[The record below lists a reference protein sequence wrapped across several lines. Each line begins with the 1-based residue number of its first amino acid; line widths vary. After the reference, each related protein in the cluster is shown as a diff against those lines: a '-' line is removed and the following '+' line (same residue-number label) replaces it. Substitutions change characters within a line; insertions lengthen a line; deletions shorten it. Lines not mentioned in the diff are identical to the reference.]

1 VVPEGNFLY
10 YLAHFL
16 TGPFTTHQVLSM
28 QRFITLLLLATI
40 LSGCASMDER
50 KKTVLLGNAT
60 RHYESAI
67 RWGDYATANAFRLQD
82 SADAPATSPENL
94 KRFRV
99 TSYETLNS
107 VLNEDETEALIV
119 VQIRYYDEER
129 MKEVTLTDRQ
139 TWKYDTEAG
148 LWQLDSPLPAFR

>member
-1 VVPEGNFLY
+1 
-10 YLAHFL
+10 
-16 TGPFTTHQVLSM
+16 M
-28 QRFITLLLLATI
+28 QRFITLLLLAI
-40 LSGCASMDER
+40 FISGCASMDER
-50 KKTVLLGNAT
+50 KKTVLLDHAT

-82 SADAPATSPENL
+82 SANTQATSPENL

-99 TSYETLNS
+99 TSYETLNV
-107 VLNEDETEALIV
+107 VLNEDETEAHIV

-139 TWKYDTEAG
+139 TWEYDTEAE
-148 LWQLDSPLPAFR
+148 LWHLDSPLPAFR

>member
-1 VVPEGNFLY
+1 
-10 YLAHFL
+10 
-16 TGPFTTHQVLSM
+16 M
-28 QRFITLLLLATI
+28 QRFITLLLLATF

-50 KKTVLLGNAT
+50 KKTVMLDRAT

-67 RWGDYATANAFRLQD
+67 RWGDYATANVYRLQD
-82 SADAPATSPENL
+82 SADAQATSPADL

-99 TSYETLNS
+99 TSYETLNT
-107 VLNEDETEALIV
+107 VLNADETEAQIV

-139 TWKYDTEAG
+139 TWTYDAESG
-148 LWQLDSPLPAFR
+148 LWHLDGPLPAFR

>member
-1 VVPEGNFLY
+1 
-10 YLAHFL
+10 
-16 TGPFTTHQVLSM
+16 M
-28 QRFITLLLLATI
+28 QRFITLLLLAAF

-50 KKTVLLGNAT
+50 KKTVMLDNAT

-99 TSYETLNS
+99 TSYETLNT
-107 VLNEDETEALIV
+107 VLNEDETEAHIV

-139 TWKYDTEAG
+139 TWKYDAEAG
-148 LWQLDSPLPAFR
+148 LWHLDGPLPAFR

>member
-1 VVPEGNFLY
+1 
-10 YLAHFL
+10 
-16 TGPFTTHQVLSM
+16 M
-28 QRFITLLLLATI
+28 KRFITLLLLATF

-50 KKTVLLGNAT
+50 KKTVLLDRTT
-60 RHYESAI
+60 RNYEGAI
-67 RWGDYATANAFRLQD
+67 RWGDYATANVYRLQD
-82 SADAPATSPENL
+82 STDAQATSPANL

-107 VLNEDETEALIV
+107 VINKDETEALIV

-139 TWKYDTEAG
+139 TWKYDSEAE